1 MSETSGCRPESSFQI
16 AVSSLRPADSPRFDI
31 DPEHVRRLA
40 ESDAEFQPILV
51 HRETMRVVDGMHRL
65 RAVKLRGR
73 NTLAAQWFEGDEREA
88 FLLAVESNVKHG
100 LPLSREE
107 RKHAA
112 LRILRYHPDWS
123 DRSIAKMSGLSA
135 KSVGAIRQ
143 QSSQGR
149 PQPEVRIGCDGRARP
164 SSTAAGRA
172 VAAEVIRQNPA
183 ASLREIARQAGISV
197 GTARDVRRRLAS
209 GQEAVPARQA
219 GRPDRAGQTGRAAQA
234 AQANQRK
241 GYGEGPALVPTVV
254 DRRPVAAVPDHAQR
268 MYLFDRLRKDPSLRL
283 TENGRF
289 VLHQLRTQL
298 CSTEDLRRLAHAV
311 PTHGRTAVAELLS
324 ACADDLMEVA
334 QELRRIEDSLAG

>member
-1 MSETSGCRPESSFQI
+1 MSESSGCKPETSFQI

-40 ESDAEFQPILV
+40 DGDAEFQPILV
-51 HRETMRVVDGMHRL
+51 RRETMRVVDGMHRV
-65 RAVKLRGR
+65 RAVKLRGLH
-73 NTLAAQWFEGDEREA
+73 TLAAQWFEGDEREA

-112 LRILRYHPDWS
+112 LRILCYHPDWS

-143 QSSQGR
+143 QSSKGR

-172 VAAEVIRQNPA
+172 VAAEVIRQNPT

-209 GQEAVPARQA
+209 GQEAVPAK
-219 GRPDRAGQTGRAAQA
+219 
-234 AQANQRK
+234 QRK
-241 GYGEGPALVPTVV
+241 SYADSRAVIPTVV
-254 DRRPVAAVPDHAQR
+254 DRRPVASVPDHAQR

-283 TENGRF
+283 SENGRF

-298 CSTEDLRRLAHAV
+298 CSTEDWRRLAPAI

-334 QELRRIEDSLAG
+334 EELRRIEDSLAG

>member
-1 MSETSGCRPESSFQI
+1 MSETSGCKPEFSFQI

-51 HRETMRVVDGMHRL
+51 HRETMRVVDGMHRV

-73 NTLAAQWFEGDEREA
+73 QTIAAQWFEGDEREA
-88 FLLAVESNVKHG
+88 FLLAVESNVRHG

-143 QSSQGR
+143 QSSEGR

-219 GRPDRAGQTGRAAQA
+219 GRTGQAVQAGQAGQA
-234 AQANQRK
+234 ARRK
-241 GYGEGPALVPTVV
+241 GYAEGPAIIPTVV
-254 DRRPVAAVPDHAQR
+254 DRRPVASVPDHAQR

-283 TENGRF
+283 SENGRF
-289 VLHQLRTQL
+289 VLHQLRAQL
-298 CSTEDLRRLAHAV
+298 CSTEDWRRLAPAI